1 MNDSTP
7 LFIIYLVSSAGAR
20 EVAGRETADPAD
32 VAAHGRRIA
41 NLKEGKVDIFE
52 AIRTRRSVR
61 RFTDRRVEDEK
72 VLAILDAARMAPSW
86 ANMQCW
92 RFVVVRDASARKQI
106 SDLSYVESFFAPR
119 GYKANPAKKGIA
131 EAPVVIIVCAD
142 PKMSGI
148 LWDQAYYMT
157 DVGIAAQNMMLA
169 AHALE
174 LGTVFVG
181 VFDEQRLRE
190 LLSIPPEIRIV
201 GVFPVGYPLEPG
213 KAGPPRHELKQF
225 VSYEKWG

>member
-1 MNDSTP
+1 M
-7 LFIIYLVSSAGAR
+7 
-20 EVAGRETADPAD
+20 
-32 VAAHGRRIA
+32 
-41 NLKEGKVDIFE
+41 DIFE
-52 AIRTRRSVR
+52 GIRTRRSVR
-61 RFTDRRVEDEK
+61 RFSDRRVEDEK
-72 VLAILDAARMAPSW
+72 IRAILDAARMAPSW

-92 RFVVVRDASARKQI
+92 SFVVVRDASARKEI
-106 SDLSYVESFFAPR
+106 SELTYVESFFSPL
-119 GYKANPAKKGIA
+119 GYKVNPAKKGVA
-131 EAPVVIIVCAD
+131 EAPVVIIACAD
-142 PKMSGI
+142 PKRSGV

-157 DVGIAAQNMMLA
+157 DMGIAAQNMMLA

-181 VFDEQRLRE
+181 VFEERRLRD

-213 KAGPPRHELKQF
+213 KGGPPRRELKEI